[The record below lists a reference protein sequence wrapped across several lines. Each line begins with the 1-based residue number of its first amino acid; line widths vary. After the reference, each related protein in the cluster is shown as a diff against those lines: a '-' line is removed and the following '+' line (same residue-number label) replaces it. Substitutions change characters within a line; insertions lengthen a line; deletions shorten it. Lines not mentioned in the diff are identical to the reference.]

1 MYSMIKPGDLHH
13 ADYKSAVTDWAHNSK
28 DWPMKEEI
36 EKLKVKSELE
46 LTNLSTEADV
56 YQFKSRYLGRNGS
69 LTSLIKLLR
78 DVDPQERASVGA
90 ALNTFKKELEE
101 HIETA
106 LLHARFTAKNQ
117 RISESRV
124 DVTLPG
130 RKLPLG
136 SRHPITTIAATVIEI
151 FTSLGFEVVE
161 GPEVELDFFN
171 FEALNIPKDHP
182 ARDMHDTF
190 YISENTL
197 LRTHTSPVQIRTMK
211 LTTPPVRI
219 LCPGKV
225 YRCDSDIS
233 HTPMFHQVEGLMV
246 DEDIS
251 FGDLK
256 GILTIAVHKIFDEDT
271 RLRFRPSYF
280 PFTEPSA
287 EVDIQCVM
295 CRGKGCRVCS
305 NTGWLEILGSGMVH
319 PQVFRNVGY
328 DPEKVTG
335 FAFGLGIERIAM
347 LKFGINDIRLF
358 FENDFRFLSQF

>member
-1 MYSMIKPGDLHH
+1 MQ
-13 ADYKSAVTDWAHNSK
+13 
-28 DWPMKEEI
+28 EEI
-36 EKLKVKSELE
+36 EKLKRQSQLE
-46 LTNLSTEADV
+46 LTNLLKETDI

-69 LTSLIKLLR
+69 LTQLIKLLKN
-78 DVDPQERASVGA
+78 VPQGERAAVGA
-90 ALNTFKKELEE
+90 LINAFKNELEE
-101 HIETA
+101 QIEQA
-106 LLHARFTAKNQ
+106 LSQVQAAARNQ
-117 RISESRV
+117 KVSEHTV

-130 RKLPLG
+130 RQLPLG
-136 SRHPITTIAATVIEI
+136 GRHPVTIVADKIIDI
-151 FTSLGFEVVE
+151 FTRLGFEIVE

-171 FEALNIPKDHP
+171 FEALNLPKDHP

-190 YISENTL
+190 YISDDSL
-197 LRTHTSPVQIRTMK
+197 LRTHTSPVQIRTMQV
-211 LTTPPVRI
+211 TSPPIRI
-219 LCPGKV
+219 ICPGKV

-246 DEDIS
+246 DENIS

-256 GILTIAVHKIFDEDT
+256 GLLTTFVQQIFDEDT
-271 RLRFRPSYF
+271 RLRFRPSFF

-295 CRGKGCRVCS
+295 CRGKGCRVCGNS
-305 NTGWLEILGSGMVH
+305 GWLEILGSGMVH

-358 FENDFRFLSQF
+358 FENDYRFLTQF